1 MFFAVLIA
9 TVILSDN
16 QQECQAVADPIWQQK
31 RPKMIG
37 AELRAG
43 HYIDDIQMCLRLIS
57 LDPRVMHMARDRH
70 GYLQEIYEANCAR
83 HRLTRVCVIEGD
95 SNENRRPLMTFGQ
108 GGDGRKLT
116 ERHPRERE
124 AQEYAKQIK
133 QIHRCVEGPL
143 HESLP
148 SEPVCWYIDQAGVVC
163 SVPIR

>member
-1 MFFAVLIA
+1 
-9 TVILSDN
+9 
-16 QQECQAVADPIWQQK
+16 VADQIQEQK
-31 RPKMIG
+31 HPKMIG
-37 AELRAG
+37 AELRAE

-83 HRLTRVCVIEGD
+83 HRLTRVYVIEGD

-124 AQEYAKQIK
+124 AQEYGKRIRQIRPF
-133 QIHRCVEGPL
+133 IEGPL
-143 HESLP
+143 HESLL
-148 SEPVCWYIDQAGVVC
+148 SAPVRWFNGQPGVVC